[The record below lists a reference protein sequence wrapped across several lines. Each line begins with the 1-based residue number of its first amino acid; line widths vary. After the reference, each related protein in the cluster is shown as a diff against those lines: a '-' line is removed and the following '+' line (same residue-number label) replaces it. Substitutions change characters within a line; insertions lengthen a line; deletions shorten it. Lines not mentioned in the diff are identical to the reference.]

1 MTWNYL
7 EMPNL
12 FLKKGRKLF
21 LFIRIQTLKF
31 SIVPRNYLYY
41 LVLCDLLFWFSAY
54 HESVFAKNSLDLLL
68 LESASKKD
76 LEKYW
81 VFLG

>member
-7 EMPNL
+7 EMSDL

-21 LFIRIQTLKF
+21 LFIRIHTLKF
-31 SIVPRNYLYY
+31 SIVPGKYLYY
-41 LVLCDLLFWFSAY
+41 LVLCDLLFWFFAY
-54 HESVFAKNSLDLLL
+54 HEPVFAKNSLDLLL
-68 LESASKKD
+68 LESASEKD